1 MKKFL
6 AAIALTI
13 ALPTMAQAQAA
24 TAAPKADCCAKMK
37 DMACCKDGKMDCC
50 KDMAKMDHSKH
61 DMSKMDHSMH
71 DMKAGTDPHA
81 GHDMSKPAAQAPA
94 AATHNHQN

>member
-1 MKKFL
+1 MNKFF

-13 ALPTMAQAQAA
+13 ALPAVAQAQAA
-24 TAAPKADCCAKMK
+24 TAAPKASCCEKMK

-61 DMSKMDHSMH
+61 DM
-71 DMKAGTDPHA
+71 KAGVNPHA
-81 GHDMSKPAAQAPA
+81 GHDMSKSTATSPQADA
-94 AATHNHQN
+94 HLNHK